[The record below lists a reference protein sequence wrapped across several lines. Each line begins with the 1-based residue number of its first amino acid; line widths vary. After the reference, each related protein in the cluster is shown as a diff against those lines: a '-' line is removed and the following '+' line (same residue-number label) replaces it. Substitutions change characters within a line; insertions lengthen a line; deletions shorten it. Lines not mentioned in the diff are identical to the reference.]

1 MTKKLSSTACIR
13 LLPGDVMRF
22 VLPGCHPIGG
32 LCLGAP
38 LWHHEISM
46 MLQEWHI
53 I

>member
-22 VLPGCHPIGG
+22 VLPGCHPIEG

-46 MLQEWHI
+46 MLQEWHTI
-53 I
+53 